1 VHIARG
7 KAVSLDHTLVIERAL
22 ALEEAGFQEIM
33 LTGVNLTMYD
43 HQGDGLGGLLEK
55 LLSALSANVRLRLS
69 SMEPDHID
77 GRLLEA
83 LKDPRMQPHFHIP
96 VQSGSDR
103 VLQLVDRHYTIS
115 ELSAILEQLK
125 HAKDDPFLAADII
138 TGLPGESE
146 EDFQETKQF
155 ILSQGFSML
164 HVFPFSPRPDTPLYH
179 AKHRVPEKIRDE
191 RALEL
196 RELSKQLHD
205 AYKERQLGK
214 ESEVI
219 LQNRKG
225 GHWYGLSGN
234 YLEVTVTDAPPFA
247 REGMLVKGRFS
258 DKLPKIGKME
268 FISYETAIRN

>member
-1 VHIARG
+1 
-7 KAVSLDHTLVIERAL
+7 
-22 ALEEAGFQEIM
+22 
-33 LTGVNLTMYD
+33 
-43 HQGDGLGGLLEK
+43 LLEK